1 MCIDNLGVLRSL
13 VLWQVLSMLD
23 RLYRDFDALTSKH
36 NLFKVET
43 IGDSYMVVGN
53 LRCAQPDHAA
63 RVAYFAIE
71 AVQTAGGIL
80 ISESNP
86 DMG

>member
-1 MCIDNLGVLRSL
+1 
-13 VLWQVLSMLD
+13 MLD
-23 RLYRDFDALTSKH
+23 RLYRAFDALTSKH

-53 LRCAQPDHAA
+53 LRCSQPDHAA

-71 AVQTAGGIL
+71 AVQTAQSIAV
-80 ISESNP
+80 SESNS
-86 DMG
+86 DLG

>member
-1 MCIDNLGVLRSL
+1 MLSL
-13 VLWQVLSMLD
+13 LD
-23 RLYRDFDALTSKH
+23 RLYRAFDALTSHH

-53 LRCAQPDHAA
+53 LRCSQPDHAA

-71 AVQTAGGIL
+71 AVQTAQTL
-80 ISESNP
+80 LVSESNP
-86 DMG
+86 ELG

>member
-1 MCIDNLGVLRSL
+1 
-13 VLWQVLSMLD
+13 MLD
-23 RLYRDFDALTSKH
+23 RLYRAFDVLTSKH

-53 LRCAQPDHAA
+53 LRCPQPDHAA

-71 AVQTAGGIL
+71 AVHTAGSIL

-86 DMG
+86 DMGYAKLWSHPNDEDK

>member
-1 MCIDNLGVLRSL
+1 MLG
-13 VLWQVLSMLD
+13 QVLSMLD
-23 RLYRDFDALTSKH
+23 RLYRAFDALTSKH

-80 ISESNP
+80 ISESIP